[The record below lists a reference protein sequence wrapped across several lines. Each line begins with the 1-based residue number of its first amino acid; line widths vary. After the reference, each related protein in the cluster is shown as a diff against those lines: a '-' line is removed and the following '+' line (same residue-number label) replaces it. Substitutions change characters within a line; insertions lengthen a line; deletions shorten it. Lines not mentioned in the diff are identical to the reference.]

1 MRSISIK
8 YDDEVVKHAS
18 LNKKGLIV
26 DEVVERASLNKK
38 SSIDEK
44 PPLIKG
50 AFIVWENL

>member
-26 DEVVERASLNKK
+26 DEVVEHASLNKK

-44 PPLIKG
+44 PP
-50 AFIVWENL
+50 

>member
-38 SSIDEK
+38 ARLMKS
-44 PPLIKG
+44 PL
-50 AFIVWENL
+50 N